1 MAGVVGGL
9 IVVTTSISYPAVIFT
24 GAFQPYLGTGIE
36 MALFGTAVLSA
47 TVALGSSYPAAIAN
61 VQIET
66 AVVLGVISAAIADL
80 LGAGAARRHWRRWSR
95 RSSFRPCRSAWSS
108 WRSACSG
115 WAM

>member
-1 MAGVVGGL
+1 MAGVIGGL
-9 IVVTTSISYPAVIFT
+9 IVVTTSLSYPAVIFT

-47 TVALGSSYPAAIAN
+47 SVAVGSSYPAAIAN

-66 AVVLGVISAAIADL
+66 AVVLGVISAAIADS
-80 LGAGAARRHWRRWSR
+80 LGARARRHWRRWSR
-95 RSSFRPCRSAWSS
+95 RSFFRPCRSAWSS
-108 WRSACSG
+108 SRSARSA